1 LVKFYAGVIEDL
13 ALYAKQLGWFHAT
26 PKSDKSV
33 KEKSLNRAE
42 RIRAAGGTPLMPECD
57 AEYLIGYWQDLNL
70 CSAGAMGA
78 IPLSATE
85 IYSWCALSGVEL
97 EPWEFN
103 SLRQMSQNYVSYLHI
118 ADASDAAPPY
128 GSVAQEF
135 DRDVVQK
142 KLTSA
147 FKAFMMAGKK

>member
-1 LVKFYAGVIEDL
+1 M
-13 ALYAKQLGWFHAT
+13 GWFHAT
-26 PKSDKSV
+26 PKSDKPA
-33 KEKSLNRAE
+33 KEKQVNRAE

-57 AEYLIGYWQDLNL
+57 AEYIIGYWQDLNL
-70 CSAGAMGA
+70 CSVGAMGPV
-78 IPLSATE
+78 PLSAIE

-103 SLRQMSQNYVSYLHI
+103 SLRQMSQNYVSYVHI
-118 ADASDAAPPY
+118 SEAPDAAPPY

-135 DRDVVQK
+135 DRNVVQK

-147 FKAFMMAGKK
+147 FKAFIMAGKK